1 MRVVV
6 GECSDSIELVNCD
19 ASGFAQK
26 ELLDD
31 AILYRNDRCSAR
43 RKNIRRFM
51 QFSSNA
57 TLREGAL
64 DVASME
70 ALDRQSQRSPG

>member
-6 GECSDSIELVNCD
+6 AEYTGSIELVNCD
-19 ASGFAQK
+19 ASRLAQK

-43 RKNIRRFM
+43 RKNISRFM

-57 TLREGAL
+57 TLREGVL

-70 ALDRQSQRSPG
+70 AMNRQSQRSPG